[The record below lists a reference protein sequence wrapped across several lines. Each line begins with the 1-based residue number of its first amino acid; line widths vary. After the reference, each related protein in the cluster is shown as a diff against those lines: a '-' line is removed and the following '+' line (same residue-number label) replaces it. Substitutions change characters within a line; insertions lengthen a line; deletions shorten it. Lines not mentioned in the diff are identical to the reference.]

1 MSIIESLSILVRRI
15 NLYSMHFLSRLETP
29 KHVHNKQI
37 KEYICKYKKKHAHAR
52 TDTHQIRVLMYIQS
66 NSRARSIELLL
77 ARILS
82 HFSFH
87 FFPFLFF
94 YRFRFNFF
102 FFFYM
107 CYRVDVSQI
116 SQKSTIS
123 APFLFFFFFLF
134 FISFF
139 CSWLHT
145 TFVPFVHP
153 ITNSQLVPLRDGPN
167 AQKTRPRRKKRE
179 RTERFRS
186 GVIEVSIQ

>member
-1 MSIIESLSILVRRI
+1 
-15 NLYSMHFLSRLETP
+15 
-29 KHVHNKQI
+29 
-37 KEYICKYKKKHAHAR
+37 
-52 TDTHQIRVLMYIQS
+52 MYIQS

-77 ARILS
+77 ARILL

-102 FFFYM
+102 FFSI
-107 CYRVDVSQI
+107 CVTA
-116 SQKSTIS
+116 STCLR
-123 APFLFFFFFLF
+123 FLRSRLYLLLFFSFSFFFFLF

-153 ITNSQLVPLRDGPN
+153 VTNSQLVPFRDGPN